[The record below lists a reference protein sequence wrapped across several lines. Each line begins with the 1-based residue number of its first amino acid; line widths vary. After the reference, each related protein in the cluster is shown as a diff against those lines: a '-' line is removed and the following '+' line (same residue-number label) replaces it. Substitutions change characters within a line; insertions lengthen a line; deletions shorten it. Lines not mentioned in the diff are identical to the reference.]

1 MCSGDRQSQG
11 QELSVSEGESNGLQ
25 TVNLPTRGY
34 GHAKEPW
41 YIETPYRDEL
51 MPANRSKRVDNLQDA
66 MFANRFIRHIV
77 GYCFSKLLEHVPSGH
92 CPDGQ
97 RVYNLQDVIFVNRI
111 IRHLRGYCFS
121 KILAA
126 AFWSHCPDGLGELLA
141 LVLVGLRGL
150 SRKVLG
156 TGMIDDWYMVR

>member
-11 QELSVSEGESNGLQ
+11 QEWSVSEGESNGLQ

-66 MFANRFIRHIV
+66 KLANRFIRH
-77 GYCFSKLLEHVPSGH
+77 F
-92 CPDGQ
+92 
-97 RVYNLQDVIFVNRI
+97 
-111 IRHLRGYCFS
+111 RGYCFS
-121 KILAA
+121 KILEAA
-126 AFWSHCPDGLGELLA
+126 LWSHCPDGLGEPLA

-150 SRKVLG
+150 SHNVLG
-156 TGMIDDWYMVR
+156 TVMMDDRCMVR

>member
-1 MCSGDRQSQG
+1 MCSGDRRRQG
-11 QELSVSEGESNGLQ
+11 QGWSVSGGESNNLQ
-25 TVNLPTRGY
+25 TVNLPARGY

-66 MFANRFIRHIV
+66 MFANRFIRHSV
-77 GYCFSKLLEHVPSGH
+77 GYCFSKLREHVPFGH
-92 CPDGQ
+92 CPDGK
-97 RVYNLQDVIFVNRI
+97 RIYNLQGVNLVNRI
-111 IRHLRGYCFS
+111 IRHLRGYCIS

-126 AFWSHCPDGLGELLA
+126 TFWSHCPDGLGELWA

-150 SRKVLG
+150 SRKVFG
-156 TGMIDDWYMVR
+156 TGMIADWYMVW